1 MGELRRTFPTP
12 PTEPETLWKCLHQLC
27 EQLRALGVFNML
39 LSDGRY
45 LYTFAPLSWS
55 TLSVALPFGEAELS
69 DAEMTVNFAE
79 HTTPDDI
86 VSVIATEP
94 LTHNE
99 VWQRM
104 VPGSC
109 WFGATVKSRRVIA
122 HNRLSPLRY

>member
-1 MGELRRTFPTP
+1 MCIRDSIKR
-12 PTEPETLWKCLHQLC
+12 C
-27 EQLRALGVFNML
+27 A
-39 LSDGRY
+39 
-45 LYTFAPLSWS
+45 
-55 TLSVALPFGEAELS
+55 PFGEAELS

-104 VPGSC
+104 VPGELLVWC
-109 WFGATVKSRRVIA
+109 DGEIQA
-122 HNRLSPLRY
+122 RYCP